1 MESED
6 GAVIE
11 AAEQRLTQAS
21 HKLAEAMY
29 KNAGS
34 PSRVAPVATIKP
46 GRRSGAGGNSE
57 DVIDAEVVDAE
68 SKSN

>member
-29 KNAGS
+29 KNAG
-34 PSRVAPVATIKP
+34 APPEAGET
-46 GRRSGAGGNSE
+46 GGAQAGAGGSSE